1 MKKNLHQ
8 RGAQAPLVGFKAGSQ
23 IKVKVEKLA
32 IGGAG
37 VARHEGLVVFIP
49 QAAPNE
55 ELLVELTLVK
65 KNFSE
70 ARILEILSPSPF
82 RRTPPCPVANV
93 CGGCNWQHIDEAEQL
108 RQKELL
114 VLETI
119 KKFNRDLEFEYLP
132 IQKSPRSLRY
142 RNRIQPKYA
151 NDNFGFFARN
161 SHAIVPITDCPITE
175 TTLTDRFA
183 EVKKWIRDQKKPG
196 LQKLEMYISEDNEVR
211 YGLISDDDDGIGFSQ
226 VNRFQ
231 NVDLIQTVLDW
242 TRGDDYPH
250 IWDFYSGAGNFT
262 FPLAEAWTSASV
274 TGVELNPKLVERGR
288 AKSRDSRIEFIKSDV
303 ESFLLKTKPKPQDL
317 VILDPPR
324 AGASEP
330 IMRALLEARARKIIY
345 ISCHPVSLARDLQW
359 FFAHAQ
365 KMGIKAQLTRVQ
377 AFEMFPQ
384 TDHVETVVE
393 LRVDS

>member
-8 RGAQAPLVGFKAGSQ
+8 RGAQAPLVGLKAGAK

-70 ARILEILSPSPF
+70 AKILEILTPSPS

-93 CGGCNWQHIDEAEQL
+93 CGGCNWQHIEESEQL

-132 IQKSPRSLRY
+132 IQKSPRTLRY

-151 NDNFGFFARN
+151 NDKFGFFARN
-161 SHAIVPITDCPITE
+161 SHEIIPITDCPITE

-183 EVKKWIRDQKKPG
+183 EVKEWIRSQKKPG
-196 LQKLEMYISEDNEVR
+196 LQKLEMYISEDDEVR

-242 TRGDDYPH
+242 TQGESYPH

-288 AKSRDSRIEFIKSDV
+288 AKSRDSRIQFMKSDV
-303 ESFLLKTKPKPQDL
+303 ESFLAKTQPKSQDL

-365 KMGIKAQLTRVQ
+365 KAGIKAHLTRVQ